1 MRRVLH
7 VNNWHVS
14 LTTFKDDGAAV
25 RTELVPG
32 IRYQFHDCPADL
44 VVRLQS
50 TRAGNNAW
58 WAAGSV
64 ALKALNESPYNPM
77 LRARVSVFEWKPPA
91 SKDNTNRFCYDYPSN
106 EELESAHHGQYVV
119 QGGSL
124 VLNWFAIVTEPI
136 PDPLREKIKN
146 LIRDIFESEWTLHA
160 RSQGHLQVFPVFG
173 HDDKV
178 NDLLEDLPD
187 GGSGYKALYNHHIY
201 CVWRWAWRV
210 IDGTAYA
217 VFVPAHGEVIVTSHD
232 HESEY
237 LHIQSPARIFLAR
250 HPVPRPERGVD

>member
-1 MRRVLH
+1 MKRVIH
-7 VNNWHVS
+7 INNWHVT
-14 LTTFKDDGAAV
+14 LTETTGNGTKV
-25 RTELVPG
+25 VELVPG
-32 IRYQFHDCPADL
+32 KWYKFHDCPAEL
-44 VVRLQS
+44 VTRLQS

-106 EELESAHHGQYVV
+106 EELESAHHGQYVI
-119 QGGSL
+119 QGGSN

-146 LIRDIFESEWTLHA
+146 LISDIFESEWTLHA
-160 RSQGHLQVFPVFG
+160 RSQGHLQVVPLVS
-173 HDDKV
+173 HAAKAL
-178 NDLLEDLPD
+178 DLLESLPG
-187 GGSGYKALYNHHIY
+187 GGSGFKQLYNHY
-201 CVWRWAWRV
+201 VYKVCRWAWRV
-210 IDGTAYA
+210 IDGVAYA
-217 VFVPAHGEVIVTSHD
+217 AFLPANGEVIITSPD
-232 HESEY
+232 HEEQC
-237 LHIQSPARIFLAR
+237 LHIQNPAPIFLAR